1 MAGVPGRVRER
12 VETLDLRVDQAM
24 DALRGRRLPDR
35 IFYAASAVGD
45 HSILWLVIG
54 AARGLRSERDWKAA
68 VRLAACL
75 GAESALINGAVKT
88 LVRRSRPP
96 WDVHRPLPLRRPR
109 TSSFPSG
116 HATSGFMAASL
127 LAEEARFGPA
137 YYALA
142 GLVAGSRVYVRT
154 HHASDVLGGVAIGLA
169 LGRLARRLFPL
180 PGPYPSLGQESE
192 MA

>member
-1 MAGVPGRVRER
+1 MAGIGEHVEALDHR
-12 VETLDLRVDQAM
+12 VEQAM
-24 DALRGRRLPDR
+24 DKWRGRRLPDR
-35 IFYAASAVGD
+35 VFYAASALGD
-45 HSILWLVIG
+45 HSLLWLIIG

-68 VRLAACL
+68 VRLGACL
-75 GAESALINGAVKT
+75 GAESALVNGAVKS

-127 LAEEARFGPA
+127 LAEEARWGPA

-142 GLVAGSRVYVRT
+142 GVVASSRVYVRT
-154 HHASDVLGGVAIGLA
+154 HHASDVLAGVAIGVA
-169 LGRLARRLFPL
+169 LGSLARRLFPIT
-180 PGPYPSLGQESE
+180 GR
-192 MA
+192 